1 MHVDG
6 LYRTLARWRRNHV
19 DPLFRSR
26 APQAARRTGPPSSKV
41 AGKGRAAANSFVL
54 YGAVFVGGAVA
65 SFMLVLAILT
75 PSGRTAANNRAP
87 LVAAQ
92 LANERTVRRS
102 RGLIFSRQSGSV
114 LKPSEEAPLLCF
126 YDRYTERKKEP
137 VRYQLLKHLPA
148 RFCSHLVYG
157 FVSPSDLNNS
167 SSGGSSQA
175 GPVADADHRIRQMVQ
190 LKQLYPTLRV
200 LVGVGGPKVDSK
212 SFSDELIT
220 EGRREHLA
228 QRSVRWLRARHL
240 DGMHVQWMY
249 PGEGNGRPSDR
260 ENFPKLLAQIRNAFR
275 AESSRWHLT
284 MYLPHEDDRV
294 DRGFEL
300 RNALR
305 SVHYAV
311 MGSFGFVEPGR
322 AEVSSPLYNR
332 PPAAENR
339 SPINSVYELV
349 VLLLD
354 RGAPRNKL
362 LLAVSA
368 SGYSYALARADTDVR
383 APLRGGDGRGQAGP
397 FTSTPGRLAYFEIC
411 YNVYRN
417 SWARVFDAATSC
429 PYAYRGQEWVTYDD
443 ADSVRAKVAFL
454 RNQTLGG
461 AALVDVAADDYMG
474 MCGPRNVLARTLRAA
489 LKHYSPQVAQSP
501 SSRAKK
507 GATAQHQKHYPR
519 VGRQMFR
526 HRRRFG

>member
-6 LYRTLARWRRNHV
+6 LYRTLARWRRTHL
-19 DPLFRSR
+19 DPLFRVGTSKGVP
-26 APQAARRTGPPSSKV
+26 AKKGMGVRT
-41 AGKGRAAANSFVL
+41 ANSLVL

-65 SFMLVLAILT
+65 TFMLVLAILT
-75 PSGRTAANNRAP
+75 PSSRTSGSHRLP

-92 LANERTVRRS
+92 RANERTVRRS
-102 RGLIFSRQSGSV
+102 HGLIFSRQSGSM
-114 LKPSEEAPLLCF
+114 PSEGAPLLCL
-126 YDRYTERKKEP
+126 YDRNTERKREP
-137 VRYQLLKHLPA
+137 V

-157 FVSPSDLNNS
+157 FVSPSDLNNG

-175 GPVADADHRIRQMVQ
+175 GPVADAERRIRQMTQ

-228 QRSVRWLRARHL
+228 QRSVRWLRAHRL
-240 DGMHVQWMY
+240 DGMHIQWMY

-275 AESSRWHLT
+275 ASALIARWHLT
-284 MYLPHEDDRV
+284 LYLPHEDSRV
-294 DRGFEL
+294 DRGYEL

-305 SVHYAV
+305 AVHYAV

-322 AEVSSPLYNR
+322 AEVASPLYNR
-332 PPAAENR
+332 PPIGDR
-339 SPINSVYELV
+339 SPINSIHELV

-354 RGAPRNKL
+354 RGAPSSKL
-362 LLAVSA
+362 LLAVTA

-397 FTSTPGRLAYFEIC
+397 FTLTPGRLAYFEIC

-454 RNQTLGG
+454 RNKTLGG
-461 AALVDVAADDYMG
+461 AALMDVAADDYMG
-474 MCGPRNVLARTLRAA
+474 MCGPRNVLARTLRSA
-489 LKHYSPQVAQSP
+489 LKHYSPPVP
-501 SSRAKK
+501 SSSSSQAKK
-507 GATAQHQKHYPR
+507 AAAAQHQKHYPK
-519 VGRQMFR
+519 VARQMFGK
-526 HRRRFG
+526 RRFG